1 MALAVLVAIIMVA
14 TVATTQI
21 TTRGVAVA
29 AEEGAM
35 DMVMTATVMV
45 IVSVLTPLN

>member
-14 TVATTQI
+14 TVGTTKNI
-21 TTRGVAVA
+21 TRVVVA

-35 DMVMTATVMV
+35 EDMVMTAMVMV
-45 IVSVLTPLN
+45 IVSV